1 MPPTLSSAIQ
11 TARGT
16 RRAASLVSSEVATH
30 ASSSPVLSRR
40 VIADT
45 ALTIIDEEGTEA
57 LTLRRIAQR
66 LRVRAPSLYNHVS
79 SREDIL
85 DAVTESINSRLDL
98 GAVADPHWRR
108 GLIAFAHSYRRAYAD
123 HPNAVPLI
131 AARDVRT
138 EISVAG
144 YDAMLHRLSEVGWAA
159 LTALEIMLMIDQ
171 LVLGSAITPFAALPH
186 IPAETAK
193 GTRHW
198 PPCSPRPTPTPS
210 TMRPSSSR

>member
-1 MPPTLSSAIQ
+1 M
-11 TARGT
+11 ARP
-16 RRAASLVSSEVATH
+16 
-30 ASSSPVLSRR
+30 SSPVLSRQ

-45 ALTIIDEEGTEA
+45 ALTIIDEEGAEA

-66 LRVRAPSLYNHVS
+66 LGVRAPSLYNHVS

-98 GAVADPHWRR
+98 DAVADPDWRR

-144 YDAMLHRLSEVGWAA
+144 YDAMLHRLTEVGWAA

-171 LVLGSAITPFAALPH
+171 LVLGSAITPFAALLH
-186 IPAETAK
+186 IPAEKAK
-193 GTRHW
+193 GHPALAAVLAKADPETIDDAAFDLAVTTLLTALDPDRHGQ
-198 PPCSPRPTPTPS
+198 R
-210 TMRPSSSR
+210 